1 MSNIRIATFNVENL
15 DDRPDLVPSL
25 ATRAKILRPQLNRLR
40 ADILCLQE
48 VHSQISGKK
57 RVLSALKAL
66 LKGTRYENY
75 HMVHSVDPD
84 KKQPYDQRNLIILSR
99 FKIKSTA
106 QYLHDLVE
114 APQYRMVSA
123 QPKQAAAE
131 AVTWERPV
139 LHAVIELEDGRE
151 IEVINLHLKS
161 KLPTDI
167 PGGKDPNNRFVWKSA
182 IACGEGNF
190 LSVMKRVGQA
200 FEARFLVEKI
210 FDANPEANLVVC
222 GDLNCDLEEA
232 AVRILRSPVEETG
245 NGDLHDRVLIACESS
260 VPEQSRFSI
269 KHHGQGYMYDH
280 ILASRGLLGFYKGTE
295 IHNEDLPDESI
306 AFATD
311 QKFPQADHA
320 PVVAEFCF
328 SC

>member
-1 MSNIRIATFNVENL
+1 MANIRIATFNVENL
-15 DDRPDLVPSL
+15 DDVPNQEPSL
-25 ATRAKILRPQLNRLR
+25 DTRAKVMRPQLNRLR

-48 VHSQISGKK
+48 VHAQGDKTKS
-57 RVLSALKAL
+57 LAALKKL
-66 LKGTRYENY
+66 LKGTRYEKYN
-75 HMVHSVDPD
+75 MVFTAEPGT
-84 KKQPYDQRNLIILSR
+84 KQPYTQRNLVILTR
-99 FKIKSTA
+99 FKIKSSA

-114 APQYRMVSA
+114 APQYRMVTA
-123 QPKQAAAE
+123 DPKQPK
-131 AVTWERPV
+131 AVPVSWERPV
-139 LHAVIELEDGRE
+139 LHATIETDDGQLLE
-151 IEVINLHLKS
+151 VVNMHLKS

-167 PGGKDPNNRFVWKSA
+167 PGGKDPNNRYVWKSGT
-182 IACGEGNF
+182 ACGEGNF

-200 FEARFLVEKI
+200 FEARTLIEQL
-210 FDANPEANLVVC
+210 FDANPDALIIAC

-245 NGDLHDRVLIACESS
+245 NGALHDRVLIACESS

-269 KHHGQGYMYDH
+269 YHHGKGYMYDH
-280 ILASRGLLGFYKGTE
+280 ILASRGLLGFYKATE

-311 QKFPQADHA
+311 VKFPQADHA